1 MVAMTTSPPPGWSE
15 ELVAEA
21 WDNNVVETCNRAG
34 LDVDQV
40 FPGAGSEMSLT
51 GSKATS
57 SVRQCACE
65 REGEMH
71 LCFYSV

>member
-1 MVAMTTSPPPGWSE
+1 M

-21 WDNNVVETCNRAG
+21 WDNDIFETCNRAG

-40 FPGAGSEMSLT
+40 IPGAGSEMSLT

-71 LCFYSV
+71 PHA